1 MSQTRTFLIIAW
13 LMVASLLWM
22 EWNKEQSHERMR
34 DDTATALAQSAAAAE
49 AASTAGLPVPGV
61 PQTGAPTTQ
70 GASPDAAAA
79 ESTVPQAVIPAAAGS
94 AANTEAAPAMSAAP
108 AATTVVLSN
117 DVLWLIFD
125 GGNVRQA
132 DLLKFPQERKA
143 GSPPVRLLQDSGK
156 DYYIAQSGWVSA
168 KGAPTHNGGFV
179 PAQAQRQFAMAQG
192 QDSVSASFV
201 WTGADGVAIRRT
213 YSLKRG
219 DYTLTVR
226 DDIANR
232 SAAPWKGYVYRQLS
246 RIPPV
251 IATSI
256 MQPTSFAFNGAA
268 WYSPEEKYEK
278 RKYEKYQDDGA
289 LNITVGKGWVALL
302 QHYFF
307 TAWVPQDDQQAN
319 FSLVSAGNQYGI
331 VATGPEFTLAP
342 GQTGSTT
349 ARLWIGPKI
358 QESLEKVAPGLR
370 LTLDYGIFTVLAQPI
385 HWTLAML
392 HKFTSNWGWA
402 IVLLVVLIKL
412 LLYPLSAAQYKSMA
426 KMRKFQPRMQ
436 QLKERYGDDKEKYQL
451 AMVEL
456 YKKEKINPAGGCLP
470 IFIQMPV
477 FLSLYWVL
485 VEAVEL
491 RQAPWM
497 LWVQDLTASDPFFI
511 LPILN
516 IAIMWL
522 TQRMT
527 PMIGMEP
534 MQQKIMMAMPL
545 IIGVT
550 LMFFPAG
557 LVLYWVT
564 NGALGMLQQWWMMKK
579 YGDKP
584 DGKAVVAK

>member
-34 DDTATALAQSAAAAE
+34 DDTATALAQSAAAE

-61 PQTGAPTTQ
+61 PQPGAPTTQ
-70 GASPDAAAA
+70 GASPEAAAA
-79 ESTVPQAVIPAAAGS
+79 ESMVPQAVIPAAAGS
-94 AANTEAAPAMSAAP
+94 ASNTAAAQAMSAAP
-108 AATTVVLSN
+108 AATTVILSN
-117 DVLWLIFD
+117 DLLRLTLD

-132 DLLKFPQERKA
+132 DLLKFPQERKT

-168 KGAPTHNGGFV
+168 KGAPNHNGGFV
-179 PAQAQRQFAMAQG
+179 PAQAQREFAMAQG
-192 QDSVSASFV
+192 QNSVSASFV
-201 WTGADGVAIRRT
+201 WTGADGVVIRRT
-213 YSLKRG
+213 YTLKRG
-219 DYTLTVR
+219 DYALTVR

-246 RIPPV
+246 RIPPA

-278 RKYEKYQDDGA
+278 RKYEKYQDDGP
-289 LNITVGKGWVALL
+289 LNVTVGKGWVALL

-307 TAWVPQDDQQAN
+307 TAWIPQEDQKAN

-358 QESLEKVAPGLR
+358 QESLQKIAPGLS

-385 HWTLAML
+385 HWTLATL

-534 MQQKIMMAMPL
+534 TQQKIMQAMPL